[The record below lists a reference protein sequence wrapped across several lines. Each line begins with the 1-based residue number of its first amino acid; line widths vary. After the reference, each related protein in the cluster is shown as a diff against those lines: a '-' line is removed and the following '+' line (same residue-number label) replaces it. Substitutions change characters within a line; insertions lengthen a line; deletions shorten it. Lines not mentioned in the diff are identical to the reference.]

1 MLGVTVSG
9 GGVSTPYTSWFMFIL
24 CEFFA
29 VPGRE
34 GPGGA
39 RAGGEESIMPGN
51 RNSQN
56 KKRRGQR
63 NVELKEVRKLEERQ
77 RVMHARETR
86 RLALEKLCGAG
97 CFVFMMPDEWEN
109 VLYCGAALC
118 TCEKRVAS
126 IWLFL

>member
-39 RAGGEESIMPGN
+39 RAGGEESSVFIIVFLKYSWQMF
-51 RNSQN
+51 RIIISQN
-56 KKRRGQR
+56 SLTTVPSASLVEGSRRSGVIRMQ
-63 NVELKEVRKLEERQ
+63 N
-77 RVMHARETR
+77 
-86 RLALEKLCGAG
+86 ALVNATLPG
-97 CFVFMMPDEWEN
+97 CLSQSQE
-109 VLYCGAALC
+109 
-118 TCEKRVAS
+118 
-126 IWLFL
+126 

>member
-1 MLGVTVSG
+1 MVRRG
-9 GGVSTPYTSWFMFIL
+9 
-24 CEFFA
+24 
-29 VPGRE
+29 
-34 GPGGA
+34 GGA

>member
-39 RAGGEESIMPGN
+39 RAGGEES
-51 RNSQN
+51 SAN
-56 KKRRGQR
+56 KIRAVGA
-63 NVELKEVRKLEERQ
+63 E
-77 RVMHARETR
+77 ADTR
-86 RLALEKLCGAG
+86 HLA
-97 CFVFMMPDEWEN
+97 
-109 VLYCGAALC
+109 
-118 TCEKRVAS
+118 
-126 IWLFL
+126 

>member
-77 RVMHARETR
+77 GRDARGGYHSASADVG
-86 RLALEKLCGAG
+86 LARGTL
-97 CFVFMMPDEWEN
+97 W
-109 VLYCGAALC
+109 
-118 TCEKRVAS
+118 
-126 IWLFL
+126 